1 MSVSVDTV
9 YQRVLA
15 IVNKEQRGYITPQ
28 EFNIFAN
35 QAQLDIFEQYFYDIN
50 QFSRIP
56 GNNTEY
62 ADILNLLREKIAVF
76 EKRAELTYDTNNAVW
91 LRPSDMSRLGTL
103 MYDPAVGLPNEC
115 DLVSKNELIYLLN
128 NPYTRPTKDR
138 PVYVEYENGY
148 EIYFGQE
155 QLFTN
160 STVTD
165 GDPDDGAVSKIKCD
179 YIKKPALVNWAYQDI
194 LGAAQYNSAASVDFE
209 LHSTEEVELV
219 FKILEIAGIAIKDP
233 SLYQI
238 SDQTNKEKVQQEKS

>member
-15 IVNKEQRGYITPQ
+15 IINKEQRGYVTPQ

-62 ADILNLLREKIAVF
+62 ADMLNLLTEKIAIF
-76 EKRAELTYDTNNAVW
+76 EKQGVLTYNTSNELWN
-91 LRPSDMSRLGTL
+91 RPSDMSRLGTL
-103 MYDPAVGLPNEC
+103 MYNPATGLPNEC
-115 DLVSKNELIYLLN
+115 DKVTKNELTYLLN
-128 NPYTRPTKDR
+128 SPYARPTKDR
-138 PVYVEYENGY
+138 PIYLEYDNGY
-148 EIYFGQE
+148 KIYFSQT
-155 QLFTN
+155 QTFTD

-165 GDPDDGAVSKIKCD
+165 GDPDDGAVSKIICD
-179 YIKKPALVNWAYQDI
+179 YIKKPAQVSWASQDV
-194 LGAAQYNSAASVDFE
+194 LGAAQYSSSASTDFE
-209 LHSTEEVELV
+209 LHNTEEVELV
-219 FKILEIAGIAIKDP
+219 FKILEIIGIAIKDT

-238 SDQTNKEKVQQEKS
+238 GNQTDSQKVQQEKS